1 MTFRADIT
9 FMQKAICCVL
19 TLYFNPAS
27 EIYLFSLFVM
37 KGNFAPCSMWYYNYR
52 DKITLY
58 VQCHKVLVIYFTI
71 KKPTFS

>member
-37 KGNFAPCSMWYYNYR
+37 KGNFAPCSMWYYNYTETKLHYMYSVTR
-52 DKITLY
+52 CWLFIS
-58 VQCHKVLVIYFTI
+58 
-71 KKPTFS
+71 P